1 MKYLLLRGYYSLGGG
16 RDFPETAL
24 PSFHTC
30 LAPSVY
36 LCFILICLL
45 FFCVVVYCVFVV
57 FCNVMAFC
65 VFVVSCYVVVFCV
78 ALHPSQKLLIGFS
91 AENVLSCCN
100 LPIWY
105 CIQSTSACFLSG
117 KFLLLLLCWIPHVVA
132 PPPTLAEGWRCL
144 TN

>member
-57 FCNVMAFC
+57 FCNVVAFC

-132 PPPTLAEGWRCL
+132 PPSHTGRGVALL
-144 TN
+144 D